1 MSKSSTN
8 SKALFNVAN
17 AIRSY
22 GFLDQSSMIDLLYRV
37 VMTKRALSDKD
48 DDCDTV
54 YRTMQDVSSTLP
66 RFPGDADLFYNI
78 YNALS
83 SLDERG
89 IFAFINVASDGRD
102 LFVPDVLTKKF
113 SEHINSGT
121 NTVLITECEKYGPS
135 LLDVIESNPKV
146 QFTLTS
152 RQAINAELLSVVCE
166 GVKNARLLSADIYSY
181 GFTTEKY
188 DLIFCVPVFGGRALV
203 NGEDFISREPDLI
216 AVQNLLYHLNIDGNL
231 VMVLPAKITFGGGS
245 TASLREYIESNYKIK
260 EISALPAGL
269 FTPYTS
275 IRTYLFVFSTGRTED
290 IILRQYESD
299 KPIRKTSPCKK
310 LVMKNEILLFSDE
323 FADLNGWNI
332 DMAFSEEDEDIR
344 AFSSSP
350 VKKLRLRDVA
360 TVFRGKAINA
370 KSESGN
376 VAVINI
382 SNITD
387 TGIDYESLDQIEEEE
402 RKVSRYILEDGDVLV
417 TARGTTVKIA
427 VFEKQS
433 VICIPSANINVIRPK
448 DVLRGAYLKLF
459 LESPVGIKM
468 LQSLQRG
475 TVVVNI
481 NYKDIIEL
489 EVPVLPLEAQDAL
502 IEEYNAGLKFYKDT
516 IAAAE
521 EGWRAVQQ
529 EIQSK
534 LY

>member
-1 MSKSSTN
+1 MSKGSMSD
-8 SKALFNVAN
+8 KALFNAAN
-17 AIRSY
+17 IVRSY
-22 GFLDQSSMIDLLYRV
+22 GFLEQSSIIDILYRV
-37 VMTKRALSDKD
+37 IMTKKALSGKD

-54 YRTMQDVSSTLP
+54 YHTMQEVSATLP
-66 RFPGDADLFYNI
+66 RFPGDADLFFAIYNI
-78 YNALS
+78 LS
-83 SLDERG
+83 PLNERDILSFINIANDEREVL
-89 IFAFINVASDGRD
+89 A
-102 LFVPDVLTKKF
+102 PDVLIEKL
-113 SEHINSGT
+113 SEYIEDDTSK
-121 NTVLITECEKYGPS
+121 VLVAECEQYGPS
-135 LLDVIESNPKV
+135 VFDVIESNPKV
-146 QFTLTS
+146 QFTLIF
-152 RQAINAELLSVVCE
+152 RQAIKASLLSVVYAE
-166 GVKNARLLSADIYSY
+166 IKNVKLLAADIYSY
-181 GFTTEKY
+181 GFTNEKY
-188 DLIFCVPVFGGRALV
+188 DLILCIPVFGGRALV

-216 AVQNLLYHLNIDGNL
+216 AVQNLLYHINMDGNL

-245 TASLREYIESNYKIK
+245 TASLREYIERNYKIK
-260 EISALPAGL
+260 EINALPAGL

-275 IRTYLFVFSTGRTED
+275 IRTYLFVFSTGRTD
-290 IILRQYESD
+290 DVVLRQYESN
-299 KPIRKTSPCKK
+299 KPIRKTSPCKN
-310 LVMKNEILLFSDE
+310 LVVKNELLLFSDE

-332 DMAFSEEDEDIR
+332 DMAFSEDDEDIK
-344 AFSSSP
+344 AFSASS
-350 VKKLRLRDVA
+350 VKKLRLKDAA

-370 KSESGN
+370 KAENGN

-387 TGIDYESLDQIEEEE
+387 TGIDYENLDQIEEEE

-427 VFEKQS
+427 VFEKQQM
-433 VICIPSANINVIRPK
+433 ICIPSANINVIRPK
-448 DVLRGAYLKLF
+448 DMLRGAYLKLF

-502 IEEYNAGLKFYKDT
+502 IEEYNTGLKFYKET

-521 EGWRAVQQ
+521 EGWRGVQQ

-534 LY
+534 LF